1 MTDTAEDHPTAD
13 SPEDQPMADHPESQP
28 MSDNPDNLVAD
39 FQARRD
45 RLDQRLLSLEELI
58 ADLRNE
64 LQGDSQASL
73 HRLAEAAQDMAAGRV
88 YQKVDVEAKGEL
100 GALVTSIN
108 QTLMNLQQLDAS
120 VKHQSTQVP
129 QLAAQ
134 LDAITSDTE
143 EATQS
148 VMNRLDSLMA
158 ASDDAT
164 RELKTCAD
172 GIQKQNE
179 RQASLHS
186 AITGFLDRAAG
197 GEDQNAIAQEVL
209 EFLFAHQLEAPAGEV
224 DLGPTKTS
232 LQMVSDEAFEI
243 MNVLQ
248 FQDITRQKIEKVVI
262 LLKQFQGGLNRLLV
276 IFNIESG
283 ALGGEGF
290 AERKVATQEHI
301 FDTSLEVDSH
311 KGSVDDI
318 IAQFKKAG
326 GN

>member
-1 MTDTAEDHPTAD
+1 MTDT
-13 SPEDQPMADHPESQP
+13 SEDQPQDVT
-28 MSDNPDNLVAD
+28 PDSLVTD
-39 FQARRD
+39 FQVRRD
-45 RLDQRLLSLEELI
+45 RLDQRLLSLEALI
-58 ADLRNE
+58 ADLRSE

-73 HRLAEAAQDMAAGRV
+73 HRLAEAAQDMANGRV

-100 GALVTSIN
+100 GALVSSIN

-120 VKHQSTQVP
+120 VKQQSTQVP
-129 QLAAQ
+129 ELAAQ

-148 VMNRLDSLMA
+148 VMNRLDALMA

-164 RELKTCAD
+164 RELKTCED
-172 GIQKQNE
+172 SIQKRNDQ
-179 RQASLHS
+179 QASLHTT
-186 AITGFLDRAAG
+186 ITGFLDRAAA
-197 GEDQNAIAQEVL
+197 GEDQNTIAQEVL
-209 EFLFAHQLEAPAGEV
+209 EFLFAHQLEAPVVPVE
-224 DLGPTKTS
+224 LGPTKAN
-232 LQMVSDEAFEI
+232 LQKVSDEAFEI

-248 FQDITRQKIEKVVI
+248 FQDITRQKIEKVVT

-276 IFNIESG
+276 IFNIETDV
-283 ALGGEGF
+283 LGGLGF
-290 AERKVATQEHI
+290 ADRKVATQDHI

-318 IAQFKKAG
+318 IAQFKKSG